1 MVYLLCFTVG
11 GCKKVA
17 QVRIIEA
24 PALLLEDVRGPYPH
38 LSVPALKLAGDCPQV
53 SYVRD
58 HSAGGR
64 QLFRGN
70 GPWQA
75 GSRDAPFKTAAI
87 RAKTKG
93 KRA

>member
-1 MVYLLCFTVG
+1 MVRLLSFTVG

-17 QVRIIEA
+17 QVRIIEV
-24 PALLLEDVRGPYPH
+24 PALFLKDVRGPYPH
-38 LSVPALKLAGDCPQV
+38 LSVPALQPAGDCPQV
-53 SYVRD
+53 SHVRD

-64 QLFRGN
+64 QLLRGN
-70 GPWQA
+70 EPWQA
-75 GSRDAPFKTAAI
+75 GSRDAPVKIAAI